1 MFRYIYERA
10 IQLQETLKKLLQK
23 GEITEIYAIVAQRQ
37 SEKRGKNNVN
47 II

>member
-10 IQLQETLKKLLQK
+10 IQLQEILKKLLQK